1 MTEEVP
7 SGMNPP
13 GADDVVEFDSSDA
26 GYAWWLNTHTDGYVL
41 ALRARRAPLLH
52 RARCSEID
60 RDRHP
65 GRLGARGSRQLC
77 ATSKSAL
84 RAWLKQELPEMT
96 GMLERCSMCGP

>member
-1 MTEEVP
+1 MTDPVP
-7 SGMNPP
+7 SGMGKPSR
-13 GADDVVEFDSSDA
+13 DDVVEFEGSDA
-26 GYAWWLNTHTDGYVL
+26 GYAWWRNTHPDGYVI
-41 ALRARRAPLLH
+41 ALRARHPPLLH

-84 RAWLKQELPEMT
+84 RAWLKQELPDMT
-96 GMLERCSMCGP
+96 GMLARCPTCGP